1 VGDLRARIFGSL
13 RIKVILG
20 VWIILVTVMGV
31 FAYWDTVSRT
41 RFHLEREESKAFEF
55 SNMVMSSIEYPM
67 LDGEMEDV
75 QRTLER
81 VYALQYLDVVHLC
94 DPTGLIRYSGEPN
107 AIGRLTYSEIT
118 KKAVR
123 TQSLV
128 NGLEPRFGR
137 RIFRYAMP
145 IHNENECH
153 KCHGSQKEILGVL
166 TVGID
171 WKPIEDRV
179 ASIRNREILVGIVFM
194 AVVGF
199 FLVRL
204 ISKSV
209 TRPITQLTRLTGEMS
224 RGNLDVSFDFSKK
237 VKCWEIMKC
246 DKADCPAYGKV
257 DVLCWYVGGTL
268 CTGSTT
274 GEFPEKLDGCYNCRV
289 YKIRGGDEIVQLADG
304 FSQMTKSLKGSR
316 EELRRT
322 YDFQRN
328 LIEGSIDGIVALD
341 SRGNIVIFNE
351 GAERIFQYSSQ
362 EVIGKMDVADLYP
375 PGQADKIRADLYS
388 DEYGGAGKLVDY
400 ETTILN
406 RAGGEV
412 SVWVSASLIYEDGKV
427 LGSVV
432 FFRDLTERK
441 TLEKKVL
448 LSERLAT
455 IGRGV
460 AYISHEIKN
469 PLTVIGGFA
478 QQVLRKI
485 DGDGKNKEKLQIII
499 NETRR
504 LEEFL
509 LDVVGFTK
517 LSRPEKSMAS
527 INKLIEEVC
536 CLLDYELKSHDIIV
550 TKSTDESIPEFL
562 FDPKQIKQV
571 LINIMRNALEAM
583 EDGGSLSIETHMKSN
598 AVEIRIRDTGKGIAA
613 EKLKD
618 IFDPFFTTKVRGT
631 GIGLAISREII
642 ESHTGTIDIQSTAG
656 KGTVSIITLPIASPH
671 K

>member
-1 VGDLRARIFGSL
+1 
-13 RIKVILG
+13 
-20 VWIILVTVMGV
+20 
-31 FAYWDTVSRT
+31 
-41 RFHLEREESKAFEF
+41 
-55 SNMVMSSIEYPM
+55 
-67 LDGEMEDV
+67 
-75 QRTLER
+75 
-81 VYALQYLDVVHLC
+81 
-94 DPTGLIRYSGEPN
+94 
-107 AIGRLTYSEIT
+107 
-118 KKAVR
+118 
-123 TQSLV
+123 
-128 NGLEPRFGR
+128 
-137 RIFRYAMP
+137 
-145 IHNENECH
+145 
-153 KCHGSQKEILGVL
+153 
-166 TVGID
+166 
-171 WKPIEDRV
+171 
-179 ASIRNREILVGIVFM
+179 
-194 AVVGF
+194 
-199 FLVRL
+199 
-204 ISKSV
+204 
-209 TRPITQLTRLTGEMS
+209 MS

-351 GAERIFQYSSQ
+351 GAERIFQYASQ

-375 PGQADKIRADLYS
+375 PGQAEKIRSDLYS
-388 DEYGGAGKLVDY
+388 DEYGGVGKLVDY

-412 SVWVSASLIYEDGKV
+412 PVWVSASLIYEDGKV

-571 LINIMRNALEAM
+571 LINIIRNALEAM
-583 EDGGSLSIETHMKSN
+583 ENGGSLSIETHMKSN

-642 ESHTGTIDIQSTAG
+642 ESHTGTIDIQSTVG